1 MYYITCTCTIL
12 HVHVLYYIHKYHITC
27 TYTILHVHVL
37 YYMYMCCIT
46 CTCTILH
53 EHVPYYMDMCH
64 TTWTCTILHVHVSYY
79 MYMYI
84 QIHNYVLNNIEHIIH
99 FSAELVMWS
108 ITYYFRFPPRCP
120 DPPVILADSSA
131 VINAMICL
139 RQAQRPLVII
149 GKGIHIHLCI

>member
-1 MYYITCTCTIL
+1 MYYITCKCTIL
-12 HVHVLYYIHKYHITC
+12 HVLVLYYMYMCCITS
-27 TYTILHVHVL
+27 TSIILHVHIP

-46 CTCTILH
+46 CTCAVLHAHVPYYMNMYHITWTCAILH
-53 EHVPYYMDMCH
+53 EHVPY
-64 TTWTCTILHVHVSYY
+64 
-79 MYMYI
+79 YMYI

-108 ITYYFRFPPRCP
+108 IAYYFRFPPRCP
-120 DPPVILADSSA
+120 DPPVILADPSA